1 MAYTALY
8 NLYRP
13 QSFKEIIGQQTVVD
27 VLRNQIKSKM
37 ISHAYLFSGPRG
49 IGKTTIARIFAKAI
63 NCTEPIEGEA
73 CLKCTI
79 CKSLH
84 AKNNLDIIEIDAAS
98 NTSVNDIRTL
108 RENVKYMPVA
118 GQYRIYIIDEIHM
131 LSINAFNALLKT
143 LEEPPKHIVFI
154 MATTEPHKIPIT
166 VLSRCQRY
174 EFTRISTQMIAS
186 YLEELIKKLKVK
198 ADKKALLAIARS
210 SAGGMRDALSL
221 LDQMLAMGE
230 NNINS
235 RQVSQMLGS
244 ADKLLYF
251 ALCEAI
257 LNEDISRALK
267 GLNTMIE
274 KGCSASTV
282 ASDLMQMFR
291 DIYIAKNSS
300 DINEDL
306 MVDDTTKS
314 RLSSIAK
321 RASMGTLLTCLE
333 IFSTLEN
340 DLRYAR
346 RPEIWL
352 ELAVGKACRVQKED
366 SYENLLKR
374 IERLEKMPAADIK
387 TDMEQQSHNNEDEQE
402 EYFPI
407 KDDDF
412 KKSDINQDN
421 AAADF
426 ENENSGYGEDILENN
441 TDEKKSEIS
450 IEISEKTIDEKD
462 DNTVNNNDINKGKII
477 WNKAI
482 DEIRLQKKMRLLT
495 PMKKAEVSGY
505 DGEVLVLSFKTGDE
519 ASAGKFENKELKE
532 ILKKTLKNITGNII
546 SVKINMSKLN
556 EENKFMQE
564 TYDKFPEHLIQ
575 ENEE

>member
-1 MAYTALY
+1 
-8 NLYRP
+8 
-13 QSFKEIIGQQTVVD
+13 
-27 VLRNQIKSKM
+27 
-37 ISHAYLFSGPRG
+37 
-49 IGKTTIARIFAKAI
+49 
-63 NCTEPIEGEA
+63 
-73 CLKCTI
+73 
-79 CKSLH
+79 
-84 AKNNLDIIEIDAAS
+84 
-98 NTSVNDIRTL
+98 
-108 RENVKYMPVA
+108 
-118 GQYRIYIIDEIHM
+118 
-131 LSINAFNALLKT
+131 
-143 LEEPPKHIVFI
+143 
-154 MATTEPHKIPIT
+154 
-166 VLSRCQRY
+166 
-174 EFTRISTQMIAS
+174 
-186 YLEELIKKLKVK
+186 
-198 ADKKALLAIARS
+198 
-210 SAGGMRDALSL
+210 
-221 LDQMLAMGE
+221 
-230 NNINS
+230 
-235 RQVSQMLGS
+235 
-244 ADKLLYF
+244 
-251 ALCEAI
+251 
-257 LNEDISRALK
+257 
-267 GLNTMIE
+267 
-274 KGCSASTV
+274 
-282 ASDLMQMFR
+282 
-291 DIYIAKNSS
+291 
-300 DINEDL
+300 
-306 MVDDTTKS
+306 
-314 RLSSIAK
+314 
-321 RASMGTLLTCLE
+321 MGTLLTCLE